1 MSEEMETVFRYGEFA
16 GPWVKHEPVS
26 KQLYSVIAK
35 LKAISKVVTTMNT
48 KRRVLLLAIAI
59 SCLLAVSVVNV
70 QLQSDSR
77 TPVQYAQQRVSSGNS
92 LSFQSIINESFYG
105 SNSSTTLFSPFA
117 VSNNAVQGRYVN
129 FVIFPD
135 GPSGIELLNF
145 NLNQSP
151 VSRLSEPLFS
161 YMSIISNS
169 TSPVLPRYGEV
180 GPIFYITISNSV
192 LVMIHNDPQG
202 IIQVY
207 TKNVSVSVSIT
218 LAGGLKPLNSL
229 TTPTSQKTF
238 SAVDY
243 TNANASM
250 TGYIMTSG
258 SNLSHNSTA
267 ISPIYNNNYEVLATV
282 PAYSFFT
289 TVQVPNTGGEFGTV
303 LHYLAQGMEDGSVSY
318 FASAAQS
325 GNNFAY
331 EASYAIP
338 SMAVTSVS
346 MKRNNIDMTVSSSG
360 SNGPAVMVFLFGG
373 DLYDLTGNAA
383 HMFVN
388 GVRDVQQEGLT
399 SILLNGPGNSTSYNV
414 THADGY
420 TLVAIS
426 SPNQISS
433 IRLASP
439 GPSGFLSS
447 LPAAAS
453 ATIPFA
459 AALSVISIASVA
471 LYRRKSKGDN

>member
-1 MSEEMETVFRYGEFA
+1 MPAEMETVFRYVEFA
-16 GPWVKHEPVS
+16 GPRDQHEGAS

-35 LKAISKVVTTMNT
+35 LKVIPMVVTTMNA
-48 KRRVLLLAIAI
+48 KRRMLFLAIAI
-59 SCLLAVSVVNV
+59 SCMLAVSVVHV
-70 QLQSDSR
+70 QLQPDSR
-77 TPVQYAQQRVSSGNS
+77 TPVQYVQQRVASDNN

-105 SNSSTTLFSPFA
+105 SNSPTTLFSPFT
-117 VSNNAVQGRYVN
+117 VSDNTVQGKYVN
-129 FVIFPD
+129 FVILPN
-135 GPSGIELLNF
+135 GPSGIELSQF

-151 VSRLSEPLFS
+151 MSRFPEPLFS

-169 TSPVLPRYGEV
+169 TSPVPPRYREV
-180 GPIFYITISNSV
+180 GPIFYVIISNSV
-192 LVMIHNDPQG
+192 LVLIHDDPQG

-207 TKNVSVSVSIT
+207 TKSVSVSVSIT

-229 TTPTSQKTF
+229 TPPTSQKTF

-258 SNLSHNSTA
+258 SNLSHNSTTV
-267 ISPIYNNNYEVLATV
+267 SPVYNNEVLATV

-289 TVQVPNTGGEFGTV
+289 TVQVPNTGDAFGNAM
-303 LHYLAQGMEDGSVSY
+303 HYLAQGMEDGSVSY

-325 GNNFAY
+325 GNSFAY

-414 THADGY
+414 THANGY

-439 GPSGFLSS
+439 SSSGFLSS

-459 AALSVISIASVA
+459 AALSVIAIASVA